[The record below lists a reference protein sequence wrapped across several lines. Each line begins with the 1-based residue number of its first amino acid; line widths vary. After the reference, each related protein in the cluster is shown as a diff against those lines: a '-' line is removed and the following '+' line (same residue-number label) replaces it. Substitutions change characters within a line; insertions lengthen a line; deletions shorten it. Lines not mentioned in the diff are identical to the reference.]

1 VRAQQLREAFTG
13 FFAARGHAVVPSA
26 SLVPADPTV
35 MFTIAGMVPFKPYF
49 LGTEPAPWPRATSV
63 QKCFR
68 TVDIEIVGS
77 TERHCTFFEMLGNF
91 SFGDYFKHEAIAY
104 AWQLVTEV
112 LGIDPERLWATVH
125 EHDDEAAGIWQE
137 VAELPKE
144 RIQRMGDD
152 NFWRMGDTG
161 PCGPSSELYVD
172 RGERFGAGG
181 GPAAGDPE
189 RYVEVWNLVFMQYER
204 LPDGRLVDLP
214 TRNIDTGAGLE
225 RLLPVL
231 QGVDSMFATDVMAPV
246 LDAAQQAAGRRY
258 GRDARSDAALRVV
271 VDHARAA
278 TALVADGVLP
288 SNEGRGYVLRRVV
301 RRAVRRALELGAPVP
316 LLASLAA
323 VVADVLGEA
332 YPELGAR
339 LDVVQGALERE
350 ELAARRTL
358 EAGLG
363 MLEAVVEEELAS
375 GRRRIPGAVAFRLH
389 DTYGFPVELTEEIA
403 AERGVTVDH
412 EGFER
417 AMEAQRERARR
428 AQAGAKVDERERVW
442 LELLERHGPSE
453 FVGYDAYECEAR
465 VLEVLERPDG
475 RIEVVLDRTPFYAE
489 AGGQVGDTGTIRTPS
504 GEARVEDTTS
514 PVPGLVVHLARPI
527 GALRRGEPAFAAID
541 AERRE
546 ALRRNHTGTHLLHAA
561 LRQVLGEHVRQQGSL
576 VAPERLRFDFSHH
589 AGLAPEELRAVMD
602 LANADVITNAPV
614 EVVETTRREAEA
626 MGALAFF
633 GDRYGERVRVVRAGP
648 HSLELCGGTHVDAL
662 GMVGPVLVVQ
672 EGSIGANT
680 RRIEAVTGTR
690 AVELVGRRDELVRR
704 VAQTL
709 RTDVER
715 LHEAVEDLLERERRA
730 AKELERLRAEL
741 AELRA
746 RELLEGASDGVVVAR
761 VDGVAP
767 EALRRMAE
775 VARRNGALRAVVLGG
790 APSPGRA
797 AVAASTDGTLDAAA
811 LVAELGRMI
820 GGGGGGGRELA
831 LAGGRDPSGL
841 DRALERA
848 RALVG

>member
-831 LAGGRDPSGL
+831 LAGGRDPRGL